1 MVRSQDAVIMSNHVA
16 LMVGPSL
23 EQAYWRLETVEHTAE
38 ILWRLRAL
46 GGGVELTPEQA
57 AALRPKADPSR

>member
-1 MVRSQDAVIMSNHVA
+1 MEPLVRTHDAVLLSNHGA
-16 LMVGPSL
+16 LTVGSGL

-57 AALRPKADPSR
+57 AALRGGK